1 MARLMPY
8 MQLMRIP
15 NVFTAMADIFMG
27 YLIVRQSF
35 FPLRDF
41 FFLLTASCCLY
52 TGGMVLNDIFDY
64 DQDLRERPQRPLP
77 SGRIRIIS
85 AWKLCLALG
94 LMGICCAALAGKQSF
109 LIAVLLLITI
119 ILYDVL
125 LKHYWTGP
133 IAMGCCRM
141 LNVLLGMSPM
151 LQSMLSLEGNIFWQI
166 LPACVMGSYI
176 IGVTWLARNEAFTNT
191 NLQLFPSIVLIN
203 LMFSAMAL
211 ILFQASFQD
220 SLVPW
225 FLLALS
231 VGLINRSLIKALFT
245 PEPVPIQKAVKTCLL
260 CYIPLTGA
268 LASGLFPSWESFSIL
283 LLLAPATWLG
293 KWIYST

>member
-8 MQLMRIP
+8 LQLMRIP

-27 YLIVRQSF
+27 YLIVLRSF
-35 FPLRDF
+35 YPLTDF

-77 SGRIRIIS
+77 SGRIRTIS
-85 AWKLCLALG
+85 AWKLCLVLG
-94 LMGICCAALAGKQSF
+94 FVGISCAALAGKQSF
-109 LIAVLLLITI
+109 FIAVLLLIAI
-119 ILYDVL
+119 ILYDIF

-141 LNVLLGMSPM
+141 LNVLLGMSTM
-151 LQSMLSLEGNIFWQI
+151 LHGIVSLEGNIFWQI
-166 LPACVMGSYI
+166 LPACAMGSYI
-176 IGVTWLARNEAFTNT
+176 IGVTWLARNEASTNT
-191 NLQLFPSIVLIN
+191 SLQLLPSIVLIN
-203 LMFSAMAL
+203 LIFSVMAL
-211 ILFQASFQD
+211 ILFQTSFQD
-220 SLVPW
+220 SLAPW
-225 FLLALS
+225 FLLVLS
-231 VGLINRSLIKALFT
+231 IGLINRSLIKALST
-245 PEPVPIQKAVKTCLL
+245 PEPVPIQKAVKACLL

-283 LLLAPATWLG
+283 LLLAPATWMG